1 MEENERSFYM
11 KNLLKKIGFAG
22 LMLFAGASAALAAA
36 PAGAAA
42 DMSGICDLIV
52 QMKSV
57 FNLLRTLAFVGAGF
71 IVAGWAWG
79 MIKDGKYDQEDL
91 RKKGTGMLIG
101 FVILFA
107 IGIVLS
113 FLLSSAGGQLMG
125 CKDVIT
131 GKW

>member
-1 MEENERSFYM
+1 M
-11 KNLLKKIGFAG
+11 KNLLKKLGVASLMVVMGAGFA
-22 LMLFAGASAALAAA
+22 FAAA
-36 PAGAAA
+36 PAGAGA
-42 DMSGICDLIV
+42 DMSGVCELIAK
-52 QMKSV
+52 MKGV

-91 RKKGTGMLIG
+91 RKKGTGMLVG

-131 GKW
+131 GRW